1 MTKTRITILCE
12 NLVGRTVGAGEH
24 GFSAFI
30 ETDEGN
36 YLFDTG
42 GGRTVVENSLSLN
55 KDLRTV
61 KKIFLSH
68 GHHDHTGRPPPR
80 PQPPGAGGRRMF
92 IRMSSWTAWPCG
104 KKAAGNPGAL
114 PG

>member
-1 MTKTRITILCE
+1 MKTRITILSE
-12 NLVGRTVGAGEH
+12 NLVGRALGSGEH

-30 ETDEGN
+30 ETDAGN

-42 GGRTVVENSLSLN
+42 AGRTVVENSLTLY

-61 KKIFLSH
+61 QRIFLSH
-68 GHHDHTGRPPPR
+68 GHHDHTGGL
-80 PQPPGAGGRRMF
+80 PQVLNLSGRVDVHVHPDVFLDRMAV
-92 IRMSSWTAWPCG
+92 RKRNDEETRR
-104 KKAAGNPGAL
+104 L